1 MLVAM
6 TFPKKVIR
14 EKKYLKKN
22 FKLFYGP
29 KSNLASN
36 LMKKIKVNYLL
47 FPKKNWIFYSNVD
60 EVNSNN
66 ICKNYR
72 PIMFVSKVMIEYFP

>member
-22 FKLFYGP
+22 FKLFCGP

-36 LMKKIKVNYLL
+36 LMKKIKVNYLKLKLIIL
-47 FPKKNWIFYSNVD
+47 FPKKNL
-60 EVNSNN
+60 N
-66 ICKNYR
+66 IL
-72 PIMFVSKVMIEYFP
+72 F